1 MTNMAT
7 IAVVDDD
14 DSIRRSLKQLLRAA
28 EFEAL
33 TFASAEEYLTHG
45 DGARVDCLIV
55 DINLPGMSG
64 VALVQTLAASGSKTP
79 AILITARDD
88 SATLDLIRRAGPIP
102 HLRKPFNDE
111 QLFAAMSKVL
121 PKE

>member
-88 SATLDLIRRAGPIP
+88 SATLDLIRRASPIP

>member
-1 MTNMAT
+1 MSNIAT

-14 DSIRRSLKQLLRAA
+14 DSIRQSLKQLLRATD
-28 EFEAL
+28 FQAL

-55 DINLPGMSG
+55 DVNLPGMSG
-64 VALVQTLAASGSKTP
+64 VALVQALAASGSKTP

-111 QLFAAMSKVL
+111 QLFAAMSQVL
-121 PKE
+121 RKE

>member
-14 DSIRRSLKQLLRAA
+14 DSIRRSLNQLLRAA
-28 EFEAL
+28 EFRAL

>member
-1 MTNMAT
+1 MTAIAT
-7 IAVVDDD
+7 IAIVDDD
-14 DSIRRSLKQLLRAA
+14 DSVRQSLRQLLRAA
-28 EFEAL
+28 DFQAL

-55 DINLPGMSG
+55 DVNLPGMSG
-64 VALVQTLAASGSKTP
+64 VALVQALTANGSKTP

-111 QLFAAMSKVL
+111 QLFAAISRVL
-121 PKE
+121 PSE